1 MKKIAVV
8 NSKSFGKFFPE
19 HIQRLQASGEVDF
32 HLFEPT
38 IKGAQLAEALRDY
51 QCIIASVTP
60 TFDRTFFQNT
70 PNLGLLCRHGLGVDN
85 VDLSAATENQVLVTK
100 VLGPI
105 ERQAV
110 AEHAIALLMNE
121 LRKINKGQRLI
132 KNDEWH
138 LRSSCNSFELKHAT
152 VGVIGYGNIGSKV
165 GQILH
170 EGFGAEVLVY
180 DPYKSVEDIHKAKG
194 KKVSLPELLSEAD
207 VITLHCNL
215 SDENQRMLSDA
226 AFDQMKQHVLLINT
240 ARGELMDE
248 AALIRALARKEISG
262 YAADVFCHEPL
273 DPAHPLL
280 AFENVTLTPHIGAYT
295 SESLAGM
302 GDHVVTNIERFFA
315 HLEPFGLVNERSWSV

>member
-1 MKKIAVV
+1 M
-8 NSKSFGKFFPE
+8 N
-19 HIQRLQASGEVDF
+19 QRL
-32 HLFEPT
+32 
-38 IKGAQLAEALRDY
+38 KGHNWLRDY

-180 DPYKSVEDIHKAKG
+180 LCRNYCQK
-194 KKVSLPELLSEAD
+194 
-207 VITLHCNL
+207 
-215 SDENQRMLSDA
+215 RMSSHFTA
-226 AFDQMKQHVLLINT
+226 IFQMKTSGCFLMQLLI
-240 ARGELMDE
+240 
-248 AALIRALARKEISG
+248 K
-262 YAADVFCHEPL
+262 
-273 DPAHPLL
+273 
-280 AFENVTLTPHIGAYT
+280 
-295 SESLAGM
+295 
-302 GDHVVTNIERFFA
+302 
-315 HLEPFGLVNERSWSV
+315 